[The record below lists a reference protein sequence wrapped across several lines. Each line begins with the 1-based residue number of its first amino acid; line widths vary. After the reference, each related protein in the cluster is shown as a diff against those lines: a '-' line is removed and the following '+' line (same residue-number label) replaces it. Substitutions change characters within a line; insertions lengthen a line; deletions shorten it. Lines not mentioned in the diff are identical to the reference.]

1 MNARIKTSAPETIC
15 HTADAYIFIYADGL
29 CDELSNDESK
39 KVSQRFRGYSLGW
52 ENMLVTVLCFHMFT
66 ERTFSVNTG
75 GFNNMDVPFGAR
87 TRLTQDQ

>member
-39 KVSQRFRGYSLGW
+39 KVSQRFQGIPWDGKICW
-52 ENMLVTVLCFHMFT
+52 
-66 ERTFSVNTG
+66 
-75 GFNNMDVPFGAR
+75 
-87 TRLTQDQ
+87 